1 MEKNLISHK
10 GRSGLVTPMVDTGS
24 LTEDERRLWK
34 YIKKH
39 DFEGQ
44 PWSTPAAADSLGMD
58 EDTVYSGLSELSKK
72 MKGDIY
78 IYYKDDA
85 IRIATEH
92 EKPASK
98 KK

>member
-1 MEKNLISHK
+1 MADI
-10 GRSGLVTPMVDTGS
+10 GS
-24 LTEDERRLWK
+24 LTEDERRLWN

-39 DFEGQ
+39 DFESH

-78 IYYKDDA
+78 IYYKNDA

>member
-1 MEKNLISHK
+1 MA
-10 GRSGLVTPMVDTGS
+10 DTES

-34 YIKKH
+34 YIKEH
-39 DFEGQ
+39 DFENH
-44 PWSTPAAADSLGMD
+44 PWSTPAASDSLGLD

-92 EKPASK
+92 EKPAK

>member
-1 MEKNLISHK
+1 MA
-10 GRSGLVTPMVDTGS
+10 DTES
-24 LTEDERRLWK
+24 LTQDEKRLWE
-34 YIKKH
+34 YIKKY

-58 EDTVYSGLSELSKK
+58 EDAVYSSLSELSKK
-72 MKGDIY
+72 KKGDIY

-92 EKPASK
+92 AKPESKRK
-98 KK
+98 KKN